1 MKEALG
7 LVETIGLSTAILA
20 EDAMAKTANVN
31 IIDLENTKGSGYMTI
46 KVSGDVGAVTAA
58 VTAGRQVATE
68 NNAFVSSKVIP
79 RPSNNIESAFC
90 QPKKEEDTSS
100 ITENNIIEESNV
112 SEENN
117 IIEGNN
123 TVENKEYLENPV
135 VVLEEALTEKVEKQ
149 EDKQEE
155 NTSQSEGAVVENNED
170 INQPEED
177 GIQLKQS
184 DIEISQSQPE
194 EKRTRKTSS
203 RKKGK

>member
-20 EDAMAKTANVN
+20 ADAMAKTANVN

-58 VTAGRQVATE
+58 VTAGRQVAVE

-100 ITENNIIEESNV
+100 ITENNITEESNV

-117 IIEGNN
+117 
-123 TVENKEYLENPV
+123 TVENKEDLENHV
-135 VVLEEALTEKVEKQ
+135 VVLEEALTEKVEKL
-149 EDKQEE
+149 EDKQEG
-155 NTSQSEGAVVENNED
+155 NTSQSEETVVENNED
-170 INQPEED
+170 INQSEED

-184 DIEISQSQPE
+184 DIEISQSQSE